1 MTITLRPEQEKVL
14 MEAVHSGLAQT
25 PDEALDQAFDALRV
39 RLPRSEAPSRESAAE
54 VARRLATFGKRHH
67 LSVGGMTVKQL
78 LRESRPRPTLF

>member
-39 RLPRSEAPSRESAAE
+39 RLGGGLSTRQE
-54 VARRLATFGKRHH
+54 RR
-67 LSVGGMTVKQL
+67 
-78 LRESRPRPTLF
+78 